1 MGTMDRTQ
9 NGMEEL
15 SAAECWRLLR
25 LHEVGR
31 LAVSITDHPDIFPVN
46 YVVDGDGIVFR
57 TGPGT
62 KLAAAVLGRG
72 VAFEIDG
79 YDPIAGEAWSVVA
92 KGHARQVEHMIEYF
106 EADELP
112 LFPWHASPKPD
123 IVRIEPDEVTGR
135 RFHVVERRELGAS
148 PPEHTEPYMPPD

>member
-1 MGTMDRTQ
+1 
-9 NGMEEL
+9 MEEL

-25 LHEVGR
+25 THEVGR

-46 YVVDGDGIVFR
+46 YVVDGESVVFR
-57 TGPGT
+57 TAAGT

-79 YDPIAGEAWSVVA
+79 YDPIAGEAWSVVL

-106 EADELP
+106 EADDLP
-112 LFPWHASPKPD
+112 LFPWFDSPKPD
-123 IVRIEPDEVTGR
+123 IVRVEPGELTGR
-135 RFHVVERRELGAS
+135 RFHVVEKRELGSAEA
-148 PPEHTEPYMPPD
+148 EHTEPYMPPD